1 VKEIKNV
8 GVIGLGKLGLPLALV
23 LADAGFKVQ
32 GVDLSESLID
42 NIQIKNFRSPE
53 PDVEKLLEKN
63 FESISF
69 STSYEILKDTLIAYV
84 IVPTPS
90 GKNGAFENQFLESAV
105 DNLTKIWAETEQH
118 RTVVIVST
126 VMPGVTNEVILP
138 IIEKNSKFPN
148 TISAVYSPEFIALGS
163 VIQNLTNPD
172 MLLVG
177 FQDDEALES
186 HLVVTRRYLKKEVV
200 PLELNFEEAEIV
212 KLLVNTYVTMKIS
225 FANFIG
231 EIEANYKTVSARK
244 IAKSVGLDSRI
255 GNKYLNPG
263 LGYGGPC
270 FPRDNKALQVFA
282 TSIGVE
288 ANLAAATDEI
298 NNRQPANM
306 AKKIKEH
313 YRDLETICIAGL
325 SYKMYSNVTE
335 ASQGILLANELSRL
349 GYIVTGFDQI
359 LSERPGK
366 LDADIRFINDVKD
379 LERYDLIVDSLN
391 ISSLVSLGDYSEEL
405 LLVN

>member
-1 VKEIKNV
+1 MKEIKNV

-32 GVDLSESLID
+32 GVDQSESLID

-90 GKNGAFENQFLESAV
+90 G
-105 DNLTKIWAETEQH
+105 
-118 RTVVIVST
+118 
-126 VMPGVTNEVILP
+126 
-138 IIEKNSKFPN
+138 
-148 TISAVYSPEFIALGS
+148 
-163 VIQNLTNPD
+163 
-172 MLLVG
+172 
-177 FQDDEALES
+177 
-186 HLVVTRRYLKKEVV
+186 
-200 PLELNFEEAEIV
+200 
-212 KLLVNTYVTMKIS
+212 
-225 FANFIG
+225 
-231 EIEANYKTVSARK
+231 KTVSARK

-313 YRDLETICIAGL
+313 YPDVETICIAGL

-379 LERYDLIVDSLN
+379 LERYDLIFDSLN